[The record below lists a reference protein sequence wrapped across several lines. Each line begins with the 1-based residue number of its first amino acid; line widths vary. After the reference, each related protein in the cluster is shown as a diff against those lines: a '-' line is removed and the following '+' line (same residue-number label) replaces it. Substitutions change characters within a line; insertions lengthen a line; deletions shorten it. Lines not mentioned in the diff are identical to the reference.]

1 MALRIKFLRDRLG
14 WTQDYLA
21 TLSNISRSQLAQIEM
36 GTRPANTLRLNT
48 IALALG
54 VELPRLF
61 SMSEDDDLL
70 LDLASSLSAEDRQ
83 VLIRIARSLASQDMA
98 ADN

>member
-14 WTQDYLA
+14 WTQDHLA

-36 GTRPANTLRLNT
+36 GTRPAKTLRLNA

-83 VLIRIARSLASQDMA
+83 VLIWIARSLALQDMA

>member
-14 WTQDYLA
+14 WTQDHLA

-36 GTRPANTLRLNT
+36 GTRPVNTLRLNA

-83 VLIRIARSLASQDMA
+83 VLMRIARSLALQDMA